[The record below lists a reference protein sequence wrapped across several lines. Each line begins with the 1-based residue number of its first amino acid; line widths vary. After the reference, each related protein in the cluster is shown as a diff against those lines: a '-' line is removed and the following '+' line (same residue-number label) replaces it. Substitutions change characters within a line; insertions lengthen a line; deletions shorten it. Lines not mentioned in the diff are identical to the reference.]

1 MFFNEDHLRVIK
13 VRTADGSTPF
23 MDPVTEKTLKKIVL
37 MPDNP
42 TTRRL
47 LDEQNNLLP
56 TPLKMKIERIPA
68 YKPVPVI
75 QENKNEKTEVL
86 TLKNLELETEVEK
99 LKEQLA
105 KALEFQHPAKVQDPG
120 NGSSSNGTVT
130 QEAVK
135 ETVTAETKNKR

>member
-1 MFFNEDHLRVIK
+1 
-13 VRTADGSTPF
+13 
-23 MDPVTEKTLKKIVL
+23 

-99 LKEQLA
+99 LRAQLA
-105 KALEFQHPAKVQDPG
+105 KALEFQQPVSG

-135 ETVTAETKNKR
+135 ETVTAETKNKK